1 MAKTAKNKSKKSNR
15 IKHLHKPKANMKHKD
30 TVFCHFFTEDLNR
43 LLSLYQAIT
52 GDTTATVDDIKL
64 STIKPDL
71 ATDLYNDISFNIKNK
86 QIILLEHQSTVN
98 NNMPLRMLLYLAK
111 LYYNSIPSDDLLY
124 KEAIIQLPKPN
135 FYVFYNGEQECPGIN
150 QLHLSDA
157 WDNSSAPIELTV
169 TVYNINYG
177 HNKELEEKC
186 HALME
191 YAYFIS
197 RINHHK
203 ETHSLDDAIIIAM
216 KDCLNRNYML
226 DYLTNHKSEVTDLMR
241 IRYSR
246 KDEIAYKAREA
257 AEKAA
262 EKAAKEA
269 TEKTAL
275 QKDLSSIKNLM
286 ETMSLTAEA
295 AMKALKIPAEKFSTY
310 AAML

>member
-52 GDTTATVDDIKL
+52 GDTTATIDDIKL

-71 ATDLYNDISFNIKNK
+71 ATDLYNDISFNIGNK
-86 QIILLEHQSTVN
+86 QIILLEHQSTIN

-111 LYYNSIPSDDLLY
+111 LYYNSIPADDLLY
-124 KEAIIQLPKPN
+124 KESIIPLPAPE
-135 FYVFYNGEQECPGIN
+135 FYVFYNGEQDYPETK

-157 WDNSSAPIELTV
+157 WNNSSASIELTV

-197 RINHHK
+197 RINYHK
-203 ETHSLDDAIIIAM
+203 KTHSLDDAIIIAM
-216 KDCLNRNYML
+216 KDCLNRNYMS
-226 DYLTNHKSEVTDLMR
+226 DYLSKHKSEVTDLMR

-257 AEKAA
+257 AE
-262 EKAAKEA
+262 EA
-269 TEKTAL
+269 TKKTSL
-275 QKDLSSIKNLM
+275 QKDLGSIKSLM
-286 ETMSLTAEA
+286 KTMNLTAEA
-295 AMKALKIPAEKFSTY
+295 AMKALEIPAEKFSTY

>member
-1 MAKTAKNKSKKSNR
+1 
-15 IKHLHKPKANMKHKD
+15 MKHKD

-52 GDTTATVDDIKL
+52 GDTTATIDDIKL

-71 ATDLYNDISFNIKNK
+71 ATDLYNDISFNIGNK
-86 QIILLEHQSTVN
+86 QIILLEHQSTIN

-111 LYYNSIPSDDLLY
+111 LYYNSIPADDLLY
-124 KEAIIQLPKPN
+124 KESIIPLPAPE
-135 FYVFYNGEQECPGIN
+135 FYVFYNGEQDYPETK
-150 QLHLSDA
+150 QLHLSDS
-157 WDNSSAPIELTV
+157 WNNSSAPIELTV

-203 ETHSLDDAIIIAM
+203 RTHSLDDAIIITM
-216 KDCLNRNYML
+216 KDCLNRNYMS
-226 DYLTNHKSEVTDLMR
+226 DYLSKHKSEVTDLMR

-257 AEKAA
+257 AE
-262 EKAAKEA
+262 EA
-269 TEKTAL
+269 TKKTSL
-275 QKDLSSIKNLM
+275 QKDLGSIKSLM
-286 ETMSLTAEA
+286 RTMNWSAEA
-295 AMKALKIPAEKFSTY
+295 AMKALEIPAEKFSTY